1 MILERCW
8 AGINEGMDN
17 AIFIREAASN
27 MQKQTQAELNV
38 NYDLAILE
46 PQMIDND

>member
-1 MILERCW
+1 MILERRW
-8 AGINEGMDN
+8 AGINKGMDN

-27 MQKQTQAELNV
+27 IQKQTQADLGV